1 MGNTIL
7 RRIGL
12 SQWVG
17 TTLLVSITVMGAT
30 NPVMA
35 QTTEE
40 TPEDA
45 LLAQTEIAQ
54 NEDIPRRRRAPEVRP
69 LPTIPEAFNRA
80 FYRNDGNFFD
90 NRGILQGFRLIFG
103 VPSYVE
109 NAISEDGRAVNRLY
123 REVLEQQVS
132 SDPVLR
138 TPDLP
143 NPYTGSV
150 LTTPLVISEDPIAPI
165 QPFPAIRRR
174 PAEPAPVAEPEET
187 GPVPALW

>member
-7 RRIGL
+7 RRISL

-17 TTLLVSITVMGAT
+17 ATLWVSTAMMVAT
-30 NPVMA
+30 PVMA

-45 LLAQTEIAQ
+45 VVAQTE
-54 NEDIPRRRRAPEVRP
+54 DVPRLRRAPEVRP

-80 FYRNDGNFFD
+80 YYRNDGNFFD
-90 NRGILQGFRLIFG
+90 NRGVFQGIRLILG
-103 VPSYVE
+103 IPSYVE
-109 NAISEDGRAVNRLY
+109 NAITEDGRNVDRLY
-123 REVLEQQVS
+123 KEVLEQQVS

-143 NPYTGSV
+143 NPYTGSI

-174 PAEPAPVAEPEET
+174 PADPAPVAPEET